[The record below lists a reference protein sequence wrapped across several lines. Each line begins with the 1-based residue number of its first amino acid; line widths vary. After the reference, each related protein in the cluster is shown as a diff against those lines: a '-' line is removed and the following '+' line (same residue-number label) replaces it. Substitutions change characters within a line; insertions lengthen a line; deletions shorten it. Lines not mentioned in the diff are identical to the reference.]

1 MFFFLSTIY
10 LFFYFSKNLFYK
22 LIFFFIFYI
31 TSILFFLIIKKNIFG
46 FFLILLNASALI
58 IFFTFL
64 LVIINFKKGEKKNIY
79 LFFQCPFLLQKIY
92 EYFTDLYGFFFSV
105 KTYKDPI
112 IYKKEIEPSFS
123 FLHPETDP
131 GLTTTQ
137 GTINYGRRLISKI
150 YDGSNFEE
158 TSFEESLGIVEQ
170 VTNTN
175 LETQTVWII

>member
-46 FFLILLNASALI
+46 FFLMLLNASALI

-64 LVIINFKKGEKKNIY
+64 ILIINFKNRKRKNIY
-79 LFFQCPFLLQKIY
+79 LFFQCPILLQKVY
-92 EYFTDLYGFFFSV
+92 EYLYGFFFPVKTAV
-105 KTYKDPI
+105 KTYEPGLT
-112 IYKKEIEPSFS
+112 YKKNVEPDFS

-131 GLTTTQ
+131 GMATTQ
-137 GTINYGRRLISKI
+137 GIINYGRRLISQL
-150 YDGSNFEE
+150 YDSDFEE
-158 TSFEESLGIVEQ
+158 TGYEESLGIVEDIA
-170 VTNTN
+170 NTH
-175 LETQTVWII
+175 LETQTV